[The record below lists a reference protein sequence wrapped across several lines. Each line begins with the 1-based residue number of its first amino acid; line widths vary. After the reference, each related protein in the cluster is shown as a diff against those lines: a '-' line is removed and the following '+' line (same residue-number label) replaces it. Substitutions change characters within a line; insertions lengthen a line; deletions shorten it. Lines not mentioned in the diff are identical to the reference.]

1 MQGSMLVYLRR
12 LKELFV
18 PLWQAD
24 APVAGDLESH
34 FKISWSTLTGFAK
47 QAASGMAFLEENKV
61 FMISN
66 STMLLIMLFNFSA

>member
-1 MQGSMLVYLRR
+1 MLVYLRR

-34 FKISWSTLTGFAK
+34 FKISWSTLTEFAK

-61 FMISN
+61 LFIGF
-66 STMLLIMLFNFSA
+66 TFILLGSIRVWEVVSY

>member
-1 MQGSMLVYLRR
+1 MLVYLRR

-34 FKISWSTLTGFAK
+34 FKISWSTLTEFSM
-47 QAASGMAFLEENKV
+47 QAASGMSFLEENKV
-61 FMISN
+61 LVIN
-66 STMLLIMLFNFSA
+66 ILIILHKAVLFNF